1 MKEKFTAF
9 IDFFYPVFK
18 RFMPLQTYRYAVCG
32 GSNMLLDLLIYFLSY
47 HFLFHKEVFD
57 LGFIAFEPYIA
68 AFLTAFIITFP
79 TGFWMSK
86 YIVWTSSN
94 LKGRIQ
100 LFRYFLLVLTNFF
113 LNYFFLKLFI
123 EYFGFYPTPAKILT
137 IVLVV
142 AYSYLSQKHFTFKVK
157 KVKE

>member
-9 IDFFYPVFK
+9 IDFFYPPFK
-18 RFMPLQTYRYAVCG
+18 RLMPLQTYRYAVCG
-32 GSNMLLDLLIYFLSY
+32 GSNMVFDLVIYFLSY
-47 HFLFHKEVFD
+47 HFLFHKEVVH

-68 AFLTAFIITFP
+68 AFLVAFVITFP

-113 LNYFFLKLFI
+113 LNYVFLKLFI
-123 EYFGFYPTPAKILT
+123 ESFGFYPTPAKILT

>member
-1 MKEKFTAF
+1 MKEKIIAF

-18 RFMPLQTYRYAVCG
+18 RIMPLQTYRYAVCG
-32 GSNMLLDLLIYFLSY
+32 GSNMVLDLILYYLSY
-47 HFLFHKEVFD
+47 HFILKEEVLD

-68 AFLTAFIITFP
+68 AFLIAFVITFP
-79 TGFWMSK
+79 TGFLMSK

-94 LKGRIQ
+94 LRGRVQ
-100 LFRYFLLVLTNFF
+100 LFRYFLLVMTNFF

-123 EYFGFYPTPAKILT
+123 EYFGFYPTVAKLLT

-142 AYSYLSQKHFTFKVK
+142 AYSYISQKHFTFKEK
-157 KVKE
+157 KIAG